1 MISSLEIDFLPVGEG
16 EHSGDAIA
24 VRWVQYGVPKVLV
37 YDGGTKASG
46 RALVDHVRLHYGTTH
61 VDYVVNSHP
70 DNDHASGLS
79 LVLEE
84 LTVGE
89 LWMHQPWNYSAQI
102 CDYFHDG
109 RITSE
114 SLARRLQQKMAAAY
128 ALENLAE
135 KKGVKVFEP
144 FAGSVIGIFRV
155 LSPALDRY
163 VHELVPAF
171 EKSPELKKSHSI
183 FDSAVLGWVKEAA
196 QAFVAELWT
205 GESLPETVTTSAEN
219 ESSAVLFAKIENHGG
234 YLLTGDAGLDTLR
247 ASAEYAKGIGI
258 DLPREVTFVQ
268 IPHHGGR
275 HNVSTETLNLL
286 VGAPS
291 SVEAANATKTAFVS
305 AAENAPTHP
314 KRKVTNAF
322 KRRGFDVFATKGKS
336 IRHGFNQPFRQ
347 NWGPAPRLPFFH
359 EVEA

>member
-1 MISSLEIDFLPVGEG
+1 MITSLEIDFLPVGEG

-24 VRWVQYGVPKVLV
+24 VRWQQDGVAKVLV
-37 YDGGTKASG
+37 YDGGTKTSG
-46 RALVDHVRLHYGTTH
+46 RALVDHVRFHYGTTH

-114 SLARRLQQKMAAAY
+114 SLAKRLQQKMAAAY
-128 ALENLAE
+128 ALEKLAE
-135 KKGVKVFEP
+135 KKHVTVREP

-155 LSPALDRY
+155 LSPTTERY

-171 EKSPELKKSHSI
+171 QKSPDLKKSEGI
-183 FDSAVLGWVKEAA
+183 MDSALFTWVKEAA

-219 ESSAVLFAKIENHGG
+219 ESSAVLFANIENRGG
-234 YLLTGDAGLDTLR
+234 YLLTGDAGLDSLR
-247 ASAEYAKGIGI
+247 ASAEYARSIGI
-258 DLPREVTFVQ
+258 DLPGQVTFVQ

-286 VGAPS
+286 VGPPMAGE
-291 SVEAANATKTAFVS
+291 VTNVAKTAFVS
-305 AAENAPTHP
+305 ASEKAPTHP

-322 KRRGFDVFATKGKS
+322 KRRGFGVFATKGKS
-336 IRHGFNQPFRQ
+336 IRHGFNQPLRQ
-347 NWGPAPRLPFFH
+347 DWGPAEHLPFYN

>member
-1 MISSLEIDFLPVGEG
+1 MVSSLEIDFLPVGEG

-24 VRWVQYGVPKVLV
+24 VRWVDNGAAKVLV

-46 RALVDHVRLHYGTTH
+46 RALVDHVRWHYGTTH

-114 SLARRLQQKMAAAY
+114 SLARRLQDKMAAAY
-128 ALENLAE
+128 ALETLAE
-135 KKGVKVFEP
+135 KQRIPVYEP

-155 LSPALDRY
+155 LSPTSYRY

-171 EKSPELKKSHSI
+171 EKSPELKKAEGI
-183 FDSAVLGWVKEAA
+183 LDTALFGWVKEAA

-205 GESLPETVTTSAEN
+205 GENLPETVMTSAEN
-219 ESSAVLFAKIENHGG
+219 ESSAVLFAKIEGRGG

-247 ASAEYAKGIGI
+247 ASAEYARGIGI
-258 DLPREVTFVQ
+258 DLPSEVTFVQ

-275 HNVSTETLNLL
+275 HNVSTESLNLL
-286 VGAPS
+286 VGTPTFA
-291 SVEAANATKTAFVS
+291 EAVDVTKTAFVS
-305 AAENAPTHP
+305 ASEKAPTHP

-322 KRRGFDVFATKGKS
+322 RRRGFQVFSTKGKS

-347 NWGPAPRLPFFH
+347 NWGPAEQLPFFG